1 MVVEK
6 LKKIC
11 EVRENYDLVSYNT
24 FKLHSKC
31 KALIVPITEKE
42 LIKVCQ
48 ILFKSNEKC
57 LILGNGSNIILPKY
71 FDGYIVKYCNNLYTY
86 I

>member
-11 EVRENYDLVSYNT
+11 EVREDYDLVSYNT

-31 KALIVPITEKE
+31 KGLVIVITEKE
-42 LIKVCQ
+42 LINVCE
-48 ILFKSNEKC
+48 ILFNSNEK
-57 LILGNGSNIILPKY
+57 
-71 FDGYIVKYCNNLYTY
+71 
-86 I
+86 